1 MTLVEAVKFWWTII
15 LVVFGKT
22 LAYADFDIFAAKR
35 IAN

>member
-1 MTLVEAVKFWWTII
+1 MTLVEAVKFWWTI